1 MEAMEPVFD
10 FHFGGEL
17 EDDVVDIKEL
27 ELQGNPNPAVT
38 TLVDVVNVEDDTVD
52 KVNQVRRKT
61 NKRKLPPQTPKS
73 PKPKKDRHRS
83 PARDHFKKIK
93 EGDDTWGL
101 VSLDIGLG
109 AVEHYG
115 QLDIGLHD
123 WFILLW
129 RLLCLVALNYYGLVV
144 VFILDL

>member
-27 ELQGNPNPAVT
+27 ELQ
-38 TLVDVVNVEDDTVD
+38 
-52 KVNQVRRKT
+52 
-61 NKRKLPPQTPKS
+61 
-73 PKPKKDRHRS
+73 
-83 PARDHFKKIK
+83 
-93 EGDDTWGL
+93 GL